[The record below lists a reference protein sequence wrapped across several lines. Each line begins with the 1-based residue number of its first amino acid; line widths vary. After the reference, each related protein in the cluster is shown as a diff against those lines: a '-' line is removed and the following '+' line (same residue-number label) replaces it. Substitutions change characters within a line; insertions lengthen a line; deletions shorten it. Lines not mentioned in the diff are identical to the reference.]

1 MKQILILLFTLLL
14 YWNLSAQ
21 NYSFDFNSSGRRVCL
36 VSSEINSGN
45 NEVKILFLDSFNNAT
60 EPIFVYRRALGTTT
74 WMSVATSLPAGT
86 AQWIDNNVNAG
97 EIWEYQ
103 VKRQNTWNY
112 NNQNYDAVGYTM
124 GILAHD
130 NTNYKGQMI
139 LLVSNDIPYNLAL
152 KYTRLKKEF
161 TADGWFVNEL
171 IVPRATNWNSGNEV
185 VGIKNQITTIYNN
198 APTNDK
204 PKALFILG
212 HVPLPR
218 SGSLNIV
225 SPDDHVENRGARG
238 CDAYYADIDGVFS
251 DIATYNPGGLATP
264 LAINLPGDFKWD
276 QDFFPSDVEMAF
288 GRIDFADITDISTPE
303 MTMIENY
310 LDRLSN
316 YKNVAAGFEM
326 GEKSAFFLGYDNS
339 NDASFRSLLNIS
351 KPNLVFQNFSG
362 PIHNQWVQNNGPFKI
377 YMQNSTVPAI
387 SDWQN
392 YGMNATIY
400 SSDQSHWGFG
410 DVPQTWGDYSRIRA
424 VLGVNSKC
432 LIAFTTTMGM
442 NIFHQACSGKPLGVA
457 MKEIMNHNQTNQYLE
472 KPPQDY
478 DTENWWNRTHFA
490 FYGDPTLN
498 LYQIKPPSN
507 FTINESNGQASLQWT
522 ASSDVNVIG
531 YHIYESTTEFG
542 KFERITS
549 NPVTTNSYI
558 IPNYVAE
565 KWYMVKSVKM
575 IDSGCG
581 KFLHSSIGLSIEDN
595 LTLGTSN
602 QNNIAYAKVYPNPS
616 NNKFNITSQQII
628 ASFIVYNVQ
637 GSQIELNKNVSQHD
651 FIIDCNARTN
661 GIYFLKIKTIDG
673 AIQTIKLI
681 KSN

>member
-1 MKQILILLFTLLL
+1 MKQILILLLTLFLN
-14 YWNLSAQ
+14 WNLFAQ

-60 EPIFVYRRALGTTT
+60 EPIFVYRRALGSST
-74 WMSVATSLPAGT
+74 WTSVANSLPAGT
-86 AQWIDNNVNAG
+86 AQWIDNNVNPG

-112 NNQNYDAVGYTM
+112 TNQNYDAVGYTM

-139 LLVSNDIPYNLAL
+139 LLVSNDIPNNLAI

-171 IVPRATNWNSGNEV
+171 IVPRATNWDSGIDV

-218 SGSLNIV
+218 SGSLDIV

-238 CDAYYADIDGVFS
+238 CDAYYADIDGLFT

-264 LAINLPGDFKWD
+264 LAVNLPGDFKWD
-276 QDFFPSDVEMAF
+276 QDFFPSNIEMAF

-310 LDRLSN
+310 LDRLSK
-316 YKNVAAGFEM
+316 YKNVATGFEM

-351 KPNLVFQNFSG
+351 KPNLVFQNISG

-377 YMQNSTVPAI
+377 YMQNITVPAI
-387 SDWQN
+387 SDWQT
-392 YGMNATIY
+392 YGMNATVY
-400 SSDQSHWGFG
+400 TSDQSYWGFG
-410 DVPQTWGDYSRIRA
+410 DVPQTLGEYSRIRA
-424 VLGVNSKC
+424 LLGIDSKC

-542 KFERITS
+542 KFERITN
-549 NPVTTNSYI
+549 NPITTNSYI
-558 IPNYVAE
+558 IPNYVPG

-575 IDSGCG
+575 IESGCG

-616 NNKFNITSQQII
+616 NNKFNITSPEMI
-628 ASFIVYNVQ
+628 ASFVVYNAQ
-637 GSQIELNKNVSQHD
+637 GSQIELNKNLNQRD
-651 FIIDCNARTN
+651 FIIDCSAWSN
-661 GIYFLKIKTIDG
+661 GIYFMNIKTIDG
-673 AIQTIKLI
+673 KIETIKLL